1 MNHITPCT
9 SVVSSPIG
17 RPEITRVCVNFQN
30 FLCAY
35 VYLSSLHCPLL
46 WTANPWTRLSCV
58 CFFFFSQQ
66 LVLVFMF
73 TLKWKKNLLYFSA
86 PKHPPGICLVPALS
100 LSPSRCSGP
109 GPVRTRVHR
118 GAALG
123 CWKPSCRRTHTTFS
137 NQGRVAVAL
146 TPSCPPCCSDTC
158 ILLMSSEKQS
168 LAIY

>member
-1 MNHITPCT
+1 MMSWVPRDESHHSLHFRCLIPYRET
-9 SVVSSPIG
+9 
-17 RPEITRVCVNFQN
+17 EITLVCVNFQN

-66 LVLVFMF
+66 LVLVFMFTLKWNFMF

-123 CWKPSCRRTHTTFS
+123 CWKPSCRRTHNNIF
-137 NQGRVAVAL
+137 QPGKGRGGTDPELSTV
-146 TPSCPPCCSDTC
+146 
-158 ILLMSSEKQS
+158 LL
-168 LAIY
+168 